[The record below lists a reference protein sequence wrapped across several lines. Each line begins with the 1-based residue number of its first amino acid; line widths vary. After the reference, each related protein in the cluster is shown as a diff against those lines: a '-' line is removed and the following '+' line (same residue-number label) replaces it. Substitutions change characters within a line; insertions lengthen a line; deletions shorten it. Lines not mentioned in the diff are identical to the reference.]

1 MSLASVT
8 AQQNAAVA
16 AANAAASGNATSGSA
31 SSSPSTSSASSSTSS
46 GTNALSSLS
55 GNFNDFLKLLM
66 TQLQNQDPTSPLD
79 TNQFTSQLVQFA
91 GVEQQIN
98 TNSSLTSLIQL
109 TQGSELMQS
118 SSMVGKQVAVTADH
132 MPLQNGS
139 GALSFTAPAA
149 ETVAI
154 AIYNDTGTQIRDAS
168 VSAQKGQNTWTWDG
182 TDGNGK
188 TVADGSY
195 RVAVVGVASD
205 GTTAALPFT
214 VLGTATGVQKDGSS
228 IQLQLGGQNADFTSI
243 QSVVTQSSAGG

>member
-8 AQQNAAVA
+8 AQQNAATA
-16 AANAAASGNATSGSA
+16 AANAAASGNAGGASTSA
-31 SSSPSTSSASSSTSS
+31 SSSPTASGTAT
-46 GTNALSSLS
+46 GTNALTSLS

-118 SSMVGKQVAVTADH
+118 SSMVGKQVAVNADH
-132 MPLQNGS
+132 MPLQNGT
-139 GALSFTAPAA
+139 GALTFTAPAA

-154 AIYNDTGTQIRDAS
+154 AIYNDAGSQIRDA
-168 VSAQKGQNTWTWDG
+168 VISAQKGQNTWTWDG
-182 TDGNGK
+182 TDGNGS

-195 RVAVVGVASD
+195 RVAVMGQSAS
-205 GTTAALPFT
+205 GAVSALPFN

-228 IQLQLGGQNADFTSI
+228 IQLQLGSQSADFTSI
-243 QSVVTQSSAGG
+243 QSVVTQ